1 MVQTLEIALFEKMII
16 YGGTRT
22 AASENIVPSS
32 GQSVL
37 VVPQRALV
45 LFCLTRTWT
54 VVPSAL
60 LCSSKVTSMPVKLSG
75 TMQLLLNKIWSK
87 LLLSQQFM
95 RQPRPFKRDTYVL
108 HSSHTWHFDKLVYW
122 LYNRAVCEKHWT
134 WFGRSELI
142 FLWSF

>member
-16 YGGTRT
+16 DGGTQT

-37 VVPQRALV
+37 VGPQRALV

-60 LCSSKVTSMPVKLSG
+60 LCSSKVTSMPGKLSG
-75 TMQLLLNKIWSK
+75 PMQLLLSK
-87 LLLSQQFM
+87 
-95 RQPRPFKRDTYVL
+95 T
-108 HSSHTWHFDKLVYW
+108 
-122 LYNRAVCEKHWT
+122 
-134 WFGRSELI
+134 
-142 FLWSF
+142 